1 MKAVAAFLLVLCYLA
16 GSHAWNCKVGPRLYN
31 IKQIDA
37 GQGQVVATD
46 KYNRAYYLI
55 RTYWY
60 SMSSGYIKH
69 ASVGPAGIWGTDTK
83 NKVYKYIGGNFT
95 LVNGLSMEQVDAGG
109 DGQVVG
115 VTPSTYRAYCL
126 RDSYSLAYKGTGS
139 VSWNYHSRILKYYTC
154 GPKYGCWGV
163 DSSSRVYHTPRVTP
177 SSCSYSSW
185 RYVSGL
191 SMKMIEVASDGSVFG
206 VATNGRVYQRTGIYS
221 SRTYGL
227 SWSSVSMCMPISHV
241 TYDLGNLWAVTTS
254 GLLLQCS
261 Q

>member
-1 MKAVAAFLLVLCYLA
+1 MLDGDEWYIT
-16 GSHAWNCKVGPRLYN
+16 S
-31 IKQIDA
+31 
-37 GQGQVVATD
+37 

-60 SMSSGYIKH
+60 SLSSGYVKH

-95 LVNGLSMEQVDAGG
+95 LVNGLSLEQVDPGG

-115 VTPSTYRAYCL
+115 VTPSTYYAYCL

-139 VSWNYHSRILKYYTC
+139 
-154 GPKYGCWGV
+154 
-163 DSSSRVYHTPRVTP
+163 RVIP
-177 SSCSYSSW
+177 SSCGYSSW

-206 VATNGRVYQRTGIYS
+206 VSTNGRVYQRTGIYG

-227 SWSSVSMCMPISHV
+227 SWSYVSMQKPISHV

-254 GLLLQCS
+254 GLLLQCTH
-261 Q
+261 

>member
-1 MKAVAAFLLVLCYLA
+1 
-16 GSHAWNCKVGPRLYN
+16 
-31 IKQIDA
+31 A
-37 GQGQVVATD
+37 GQGQVVATN

-60 SMSSGYIKH
+60 SMSSDYIKH

-83 NKVYKYIGGNFT
+83 NKYCYYLTMNKSV
-95 LVNGLSMEQVDAGG
+95 LHLSSGLSMEQVDAGG

-163 DSSSRVYHTPRVTP
+163 DSITP

-227 SWSSVSMCMPISHV
+227 SWSYVSMQKPISHV